1 MNEQIWSR
9 LDPATRHTIHRSV
22 LRLAVVIVLAGVSK
36 EFMSAF
42 WLFALATSVICG
54 IQALA
59 RSEKFFAASL
69 NHWDEALVFLFFGH
83 TAYMLAMLA
92 T

>member
-1 MNEQIWSR
+1 MNDQIWSH
-9 LDPATRHTIHRSV
+9 LDPATRQAVYRSV

-42 WLFALATSVICG
+42 WLFALATSVICAL
-54 IQALA
+54 QALA
-59 RSEKFFAASL
+59 RGEMLFAPSL
-69 NHWDEALVFLFFGH
+69 NHWDEAFVFLFLGH
-83 TAYMLAMLA
+83 AAYMLA